1 LSYQFNPKKLI
12 TKNLKSKAMKKIIYI
27 LLLTFAASYSF
38 SACTE
43 EEVTPSTELNGG
55 GKATD
60 PK

>member
-1 LSYQFNPKKLI
+1 
-12 TKNLKSKAMKKIIYI
+12 MKKVIIII
-27 LLLTFAASYSF
+27 LLAIATAATF

-55 GKATD
+55 GTGMD